1 VGSADI
7 VAAVRPVIRA
17 FSQLGIPYEIGGS
30 VASSACGI
38 PRTTLDVD
46 LVTELRPDHVD
57 ALVAAVQQEYYVDA
71 CAVREAIDHHAC
83 FNLIHLETMLK
94 VDVFIL
100 KSRRYDQ
107 EAFQRRKKDLLGVA
121 PDSDEFYFA
130 SPEDVVL
137 NKLEWFRMGNR
148 VSERQWMDVMGVI
161 KVQGDVLDV
170 EYLRK
175 WAKDLEVADL
185 LEDALHEARSP
196 DQAPTSTT
204 PMNPMNPI
212 PE

>member
-1 VGSADI
+1 MGSADI
-7 VAAVRPVIRA
+7 VAAVRPVIQA
-17 FSQLGIPYEIGGS
+17 FSRLGIPYGIGGS

-46 LVTELRPDHVD
+46 LVADIRPGQVG
-57 ALVAAVQQEYYVDA
+57 ALVAAVQQEYYVDSG
-71 CAVREAIDHHAC
+71 AVREAIDHHSS

-100 KSRRYDQ
+100 KPRRYDQ
-107 EAFQRRKKDLLGVA
+107 EAFQRRRKDLLGVG

-130 SPEDVVL
+130 TPEDVVL
-137 NKLEWFRMGNR
+137 NKLEWFCTGNR
-148 VSERQWMDVMGVI
+148 VSERQWTDIMGVM

-175 WAKDLEVADL
+175 WARELDVSEL
-185 LEDALHEARSP
+185 LEDALREAGIRFSAKH
-196 DQAPTSTT
+196 QG
-204 PMNPMNPI
+204 
-212 PE
+212 E